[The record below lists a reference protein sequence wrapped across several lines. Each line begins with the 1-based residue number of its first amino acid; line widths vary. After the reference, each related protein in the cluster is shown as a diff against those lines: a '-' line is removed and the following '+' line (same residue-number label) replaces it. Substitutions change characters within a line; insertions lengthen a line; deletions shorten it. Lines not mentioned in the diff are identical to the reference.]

1 MEHGEYRVFGP
12 PGTGKTHYLARQV
25 ARAVP
30 TTSPQ
35 KIVVVSFTKAAAE
48 EIASRVEGESGVR
61 VGTLHSFCYKAVE
74 AGDIANSPKWLK

>member
-1 MEHGEYRVFGP
+1 M
-12 PGTGKTHYLARQV
+12 K
-25 ARAVP
+25 

-74 AGDIANSPKWLK
+74 AGDIADTPKWLKKWNPKNKAQKRAASCLLANA